1 MNLMNRLL
9 LILVASVLAV
19 SMPDARAVAQIQTDE
34 NNQIVWPSFP
44 EAVERAEE
52 NGKILLIDVWSA
64 HCPWCKK
71 QQTQVYTQ
79 PKLQALM
86 ARYFEIGRIDLDNNT
101 DTVSFRGYE
110 LTLSDLAGGLG
121 ATGTPTTVF
130 LEPSGAYITRLAGFH
145 PAPDF
150 ANVLEFIGTEAFR
163 DTSYEDFLAS
173 KGK

>member
-9 LILVASVLAV
+9 LLLVAGFLVAFLPEARV
-19 SMPDARAVAQIQTDE
+19 SAQIQTDE

-44 EAVERAEE
+44 EAVARAEE

-79 PKLQALM
+79 PELQEM
-86 ARYFEIGRIDLDNNT
+86 IARYFEIGRIDLDNTT
-101 DTVSFRGYE
+101 DTVSFRGYD
-110 LTLSDLAGGLG
+110 LTYPELAGGLG
-121 ATGTPTTVF
+121 ASGTPTTVF
-130 LEPSGAYITRLAGFH
+130 LESSGAYITRLAGFH

-150 ANVLEFIGTEAFR
+150 TDVLEFIGSEAFR
-163 DTSYEDFLAS
+163 DTSYEDFLEARS
-173 KGK
+173 K

>member
-1 MNLMNRLL
+1 MTRLL
-9 LILVASVLAV
+9 FLLVAGVLVASLPGAH
-19 SMPDARAVAQIQTDE
+19 AVAQIQTDE

-44 EAVERAEE
+44 EAVARAEE

-79 PKLQALM
+79 PELQELI
-86 ARYFEIGRIDLDNNT
+86 ARYFEIGRINLDNTT
-101 DTVSFRGYE
+101 DTVSFRGYD
-110 LTLSDLAGGLG
+110 LTYPELAGGLG

-130 LEPSGAYITRLAGFH
+130 LEASGAYITRLAGFH

-150 ANVLEFIGTEAFR
+150 SHVLEFIGTEAFR
-163 DTSYEDFLAS
+163 DTSYEDFLAA
-173 KGK
+173 KGR